1 MDVKQK
7 GCGAD
12 VRRKGCVVEGKQKGC
27 EMEDLKLVIVGHV
40 DHGKSTLIG
49 RLLYD
54 TGSLPEG
61 KIEEIKS
68 ICDSLG
74 KGLEFCYVMDSL
86 EEERDQ
92 NITIDISQTFFRTKK
107 RQYVIIDAP
116 GHVEFVKN
124 MITGASQAEAAIL
137 IVDAKEGVQEQT
149 RRHAYILGMLGLG
162 QVIVVMN
169 KMDLVGYEKKRYDEV
184 YSELLPFLRG
194 QGIKPQHVIPIS
206 AREGDNVAN
215 KSKNMPW
222 YSGPTVLDALDGFKP
237 NLRILDKPMRFA
249 VQDVYKYDKRITVG
263 RVEAGVLRAGSEVIV
278 LPSGERTKIESI
290 EEFMKEDVRE
300 AIAGKST
307 GVVTKDKLFI
317 DRGNIICSPEKLPK
331 VTDKFKAHLFWM
343 DKEPL
348 KKGER
353 IVLKCSTQEAI
364 CKVDELL
371 KVINSSTLE
380 ETKGAQEIKNRE
392 VADVMIKTDKP
403 MVVESFSDSNEM
415 GRFVLERLNTCAGGI
430 ITGV

>member
-1 MDVKQK
+1 
-7 GCGAD
+7 
-12 VRRKGCVVEGKQKGC
+12 
-27 EMEDLKLVIVGHV
+27 MEDLKLVIVGHV